1 MSAEPEA
8 RSGAPPQQAPGSDA
22 LGRWLERE
30 TDFGTR
36 EEFWQAVQRSIRERL
51 GLERF
56 SLWFR
61 QTELM
66 AADEKGLVVGVPN
79 VIIQQ
84 YLTARYAAAVADAV
98 AELVGRSMDVKFD
111 VAPSL
116 FRQMKARLESEREQP
131 AADASRVVN
140 LRTVRARRRCPTEW
154 QFENLIVCPSS
165 RLPFAAAR
173 ELAGQENPRFRLLC
187 ICGDYGLGKTALLRA
202 TFALAAAPERGLAPL
217 HMSAEDWCNEYYL
230 AIQKNTT
237 HLFRSRYR
245 SCDLLLLDD
254 LQFVEGKPGGQ
265 RELLHTV
272 KHILGAGGRV
282 AFASTPHPQDLQEID
297 PAFRALLEGAFPAV
311 LVPPPPDERLQI
323 VKELAARRGLDAV
336 EDVFRLIAETA
347 GDSFT
352 AMESAVSRLAL
363 YASVAGCGTM
373 QLRAAR
379 DAFAAMRPAT
389 RQPVNLPLIE
399 EAVVELLPV
408 TAEQIVSRSRS
419 RSICR
424 ARQIAI
430 CLSRRH
436 TDASLTDIGRAFG
449 GLTHS
454 TVKYSAEK
462 IERRLDADTDLAA
475 LLKRL
480 EKRLGV

>member
-116 FRQMKARLESEREQP
+116 FRQMKAHRQSEREQP

-154 QFENLIVCPSS
+154 QFENLIV
-165 RLPFAAAR
+165 
-173 ELAGQENPRFRLLC
+173 
-187 ICGDYGLGKTALLRA
+187 
-202 TFALAAAPERGLAPL
+202 
-217 HMSAEDWCNEYYL
+217 
-230 AIQKNTT
+230 
-237 HLFRSRYR
+237 
-245 SCDLLLLDD
+245 
-254 LQFVEGKPGGQ
+254 
-265 RELLHTV
+265 
-272 KHILGAGGRV
+272 
-282 AFASTPHPQDLQEID
+282 
-297 PAFRALLEGAFPAV
+297 
-311 LVPPPPDERLQI
+311 
-323 VKELAARRGLDAV
+323 
-336 EDVFRLIAETA
+336 
-347 GDSFT
+347 
-352 AMESAVSRLAL
+352 
-363 YASVAGCGTM
+363 
-373 QLRAAR
+373 
-379 DAFAAMRPAT
+379 
-389 RQPVNLPLIE
+389 
-399 EAVVELLPV
+399 
-408 TAEQIVSRSRS
+408 
-419 RSICR
+419 
-424 ARQIAI
+424 
-430 CLSRRH
+430 
-436 TDASLTDIGRAFG
+436 
-449 GLTHS
+449 
-454 TVKYSAEK
+454 
-462 IERRLDADTDLAA
+462 
-475 LLKRL
+475 
-480 EKRLGV
+480 